1 MGLKE
6 KTSLP
11 WNPQS
16 KSILERIHQV
26 LRDCLTTFKL
36 EELDIDEDKDEDP
49 FQEFLTMAS
58 YAIRCAFHKTH
69 GYSPGQLVFGR
80 DMFMPI
86 ETTIDWDSI
95 KERKQKAICK
105 SNERENSK
113 RIHRQYEKGDWI
125 TIQKPGILRK
135 LSIPRLGPYKVL
147 KHHTNSDITYQKEP
161 FVEDKVNIRM
171 IYSYFQKHNN
181 AIEEFFQLIIKVR

>member
-1 MGLKE
+1 MACPLFSTKRNWIQQWGRIQSRVANMGLKD

-16 KSILERIHQV
+16 NSILERIHQV
-26 LRDCLTTFKL
+26 LADCLTTFEL
-36 EELDIDEDKDEDP
+36 EELNINEDEEDP
-49 FQEFLTMAS
+49 FEEYLTMAS

-86 ETTIDWDSI
+86 EATIDWNSI
-95 KERKQKAICK
+95 KERKQKAIRK

-113 RIHRQYEKGDWI
+113 RIHLQYK
-125 TIQKPGILRK
+125 
-135 LSIPRLGPYKVL
+135 
-147 KHHTNSDITYQKEP
+147 KETG
-161 FVEDKVNIRM
+161 
-171 IYSYFQKHNN
+171 
-181 AIEEFFQLIIKVR
+181 